1 MKTTEHSV
9 YIAYIDGMR
18 ALAVLAVM
26 LYHLEPSLLPGGF
39 VGVDIFFVISGF
51 VVTASLASHGQET
64 LGTFLGNFYA
74 RRLARLIPALVTM
87 LVTTTLAYVLLVPKA
102 WFNRAAESVGQ
113 AAFWGL
119 SNWTLDRQAVNYFE
133 PRAELNPFTHT
144 WSLGVEEQ
152 FYLIAPLLL
161 FVALRRPPAHR
172 HRQVAVLAIGG
183 LAAFSLLSCYYF
195 GVTKGARFVFYSL
208 AFRFWELAC
217 GALLFL
223 GLPYIRRIAARFGT
237 RGYLSGVAGLLL
249 VIVAMLMPH
258 SSAYPFARA
267 TVAVL
272 GALLLLSPAHASPQD
287 VIRRALASSAAV
299 WIGQRSY
306 ALYLW
311 HWPVYVLARWTVGL
325 TVWPFNAGALA
336 VTFLLAAA
344 SYRAVEH
351 PFRTSAR
358 LKAWPPGLRIGLC
371 LLMMATGWFTSR
383 SLLEQQPHLGLGKVT
398 QKSADW
404 YGDRQLLKT
413 ELAANRRCDPVATAV
428 DIGSLTGAGK
438 RFDPNGCPAQAA
450 ARVFVVGD
458 SHATAYLPMLE
469 QLSAEDG
476 RTITVLPTPGCS
488 YMDLQDAL
496 DETANSHCYQ
506 VARDALRTVLDQAQ
520 PGDTVFLP
528 SLRLP
533 RLIHLGGARR
543 QVPPSLAGQAG
554 DLFEL
559 TELERA
565 ALARAR
571 SDVHRWIE
579 PLVAARLRV
588 VLEAPKPV
596 FRMHPFAC
604 AEWWNRWNPEC
615 AAGPDERR
623 TDMERY
629 RAPVMDA
636 LKDIA
641 ATYPGVTLW
650 DPLQVL
656 CGKAVCGAM
665 QAGRPLFFDGDHL
678 SPYGNLVLLRSFQ
691 MAIHRTE
698 AP

>member
-1 MKTTEHSV
+1 
-9 YIAYIDGMR
+9 
-18 ALAVLAVM
+18 
-26 LYHLEPSLLPGGF
+26 
-39 VGVDIFFVISGF
+39 
-51 VVTASLASHGQET
+51 
-64 LGTFLGNFYA
+64 
-74 RRLARLIPALVTM
+74 
-87 LVTTTLAYVLLVPKA
+87 
-102 WFNRAAESVGQ
+102 
-113 AAFWGL
+113 
-119 SNWTLDRQAVNYFE
+119 
-133 PRAELNPFTHT
+133 
-144 WSLGVEEQ
+144 
-152 FYLIAPLLL
+152 
-161 FVALRRPPAHR
+161 
-172 HRQVAVLAIGG
+172 
-183 LAAFSLLSCYYF
+183 
-195 GVTKGARFVFYSL
+195 
-208 AFRFWELAC
+208 
-217 GALLFL
+217 
-223 GLPYIRRIAARFGT
+223 
-237 RGYLSGVAGLLL
+237 
-249 VIVAMLMPH
+249 
-258 SSAYPFARA
+258 
-267 TVAVL
+267 
-272 GALLLLSPAHASPQD
+272 
-287 VIRRALASSAAV
+287 
-299 WIGQRSY
+299 
-306 ALYLW
+306 
-311 HWPVYVLARWTVGL
+311 
-325 TVWPFNAGALA
+325 
-336 VTFLLAAA
+336 
-344 SYRAVEH
+344 
-351 PFRTSAR
+351 
-358 LKAWPPGLRIGLC
+358 
-371 LLMMATGWFTSR
+371 MMAAGWFTSR

-438 RFDPNGCPAQAA
+438 RFDPKGCPAQAA

-543 QVPPSLAGQAG
+543 QVPPSLPGQAG

-571 SDVHRWIE
+571 SDAHRWIE

-656 CGKAVCGAM
+656 CGKSVCGAM
-665 QAGRPLFFDGDHL
+665 QAGRPLFFDGDHP

-691 MAIHRTE
+691 TAIHRTE
-698 AP
+698 TP